1 MLFKNSLHPWCV
13 AVWVCNNAQCN
24 NSEDNLFFELGV
36 YKWKKGA
43 TSNGYDS
50 LNICGFN
57 LIKKG
62 KKADHLIKLE
72 NKPRNRLL

>member
-1 MLFKNSLHPWCV
+1 MVRCGMGMQQCAMH
-13 AVWVCNNAQCN
+13 NAKIQKTT
-24 NSEDNLFFELGV
+24 FFELGV

-57 LIKKG
+57 LIKKV

-72 NKPRNRLL
+72 NKPRNRPL